1 MRHDAPE
8 RYFHTRVK
16 RGPSGLYDTW
26 LILGGRSFELEQLS
40 DKPESLSMRITGT
53 NGQLPRKALESTLLD
68 RVVKTGKVPVR
79 VLNVTAPT
87 MPLYPRQTTVF
98 TGG

>member
-1 MRHDAPE
+1 MPLSVISIPRE
-8 RYFHTRVK
+8 TRS
-16 RGPSGLYDTW
+16 SGLYDTR
-26 LILGGRSFELEQLS
+26 LIRGRSFELEQLS

-87 MPLYPRQTTVF
+87 MPLYPRQTIVF